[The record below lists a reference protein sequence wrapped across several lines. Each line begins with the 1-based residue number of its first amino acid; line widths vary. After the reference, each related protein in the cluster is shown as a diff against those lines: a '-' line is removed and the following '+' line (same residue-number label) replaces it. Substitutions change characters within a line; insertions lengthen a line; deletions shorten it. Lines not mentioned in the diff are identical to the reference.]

1 MPHASSRIISRRAAI
16 KISLPQG
23 QSLPVWGLARAGAFV
38 GLGAGF
44 CALDG
49 FKGSNASH
57 DRVSGLTCIPYFTP
71 ACTALVQLKNFSP
84 GFGLKLAQLP
94 QILLL
99 IFCHLLQTIVPRD
112 IRFVASRFDY
122 KLLLGNSKEN
132 WAKKRVND

>member
-1 MPHASSRIISRRAAI
+1 MAVSRIN
-16 KISLPQG
+16 LPQG

-44 CALDG
+44 GALGG

-71 ACTALVQLKNFSP
+71 ACTALVQLKNFSL

-94 QILLL
+94 QMLLL
-99 IFCHLLQTIVPRD
+99 ICFSYCFLRKCIGKDLRISNYRLL
-112 IRFVASRFDY
+112 AGKKS
-122 KLLLGNSKEN
+122 EN
-132 WAKKRVND
+132 WAKKVVIC